1 MGTRAPL
8 LNPVIAAII
17 QLWEL
22 TMSLDYY
29 RLMFITLI
37 DKPTRLVEIIS
48 YCLTK
53 CSFRIVSGVTPME
66 YGTIMHGSILM

>member
-8 LNPVIAAII
+8 LNPVIVAII

-29 RLMFITLI
+29 RLMFIILI
-37 DKPTRLVEIIS
+37 DKPIRLVEIIS
-48 YCLTK
+48 YYLTK
-53 CSFRIVSGVTPME
+53 CSFGIVSGVTPME
-66 YGTIMHGSILM
+66 YGTIMRGSILM